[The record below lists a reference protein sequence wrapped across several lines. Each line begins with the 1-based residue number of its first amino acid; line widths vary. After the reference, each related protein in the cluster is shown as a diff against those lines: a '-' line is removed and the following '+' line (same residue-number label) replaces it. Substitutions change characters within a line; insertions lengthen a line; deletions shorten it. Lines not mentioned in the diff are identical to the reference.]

1 MGRRAKRLTTAN
13 RKNCIWQQSPT
24 IFWRL
29 ADAEEFFFSFFH
41 DGRASYYYINPF
53 VYVWAFVAMYIFKYG
68 HRVLF
73 SFFFFSSRKG
83 SFTLLRAAFASWVNG
98 IPRAALTSS
107 SVRGAFWCIYGR
119 WVQAQLFSLRYIYNL
134 LFSVRFFFFSP
145 LRNIPVTGIVN
156 FFFFK

>member
-73 SFFFFSSRKG
+73 SFFFSLPEKVPSRCYVLRLHRELTGYPGQLSHRVPWEALFDVYMVGGFKLNFFLYDIFTIFFSP
-83 SFTLLRAAFASWVNG
+83 FV
-98 IPRAALTSS
+98 
-107 SVRGAFWCIYGR
+107 
-119 WVQAQLFSLRYIYNL
+119 
-134 LFSVRFFFFSP
+134 FFFF
-145 LRNIPVTGIVN
+145 LRWEIFRWPAL
-156 FFFFK
+156 